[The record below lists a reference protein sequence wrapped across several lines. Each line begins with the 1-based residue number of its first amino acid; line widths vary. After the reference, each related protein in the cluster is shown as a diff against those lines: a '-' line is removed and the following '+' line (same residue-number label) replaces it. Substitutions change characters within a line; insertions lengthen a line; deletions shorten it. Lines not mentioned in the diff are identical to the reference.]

1 MEFNYQTVKPSL
13 ELGKRET
20 EDGNYTLETHQATNL
35 NFIKYVEK
43 TDNEQAIER
52 VSSDTF

>member
-20 EDGNYTLETHQATNL
+20 EDGYYTLETQI
-35 NFIKYVEK
+35 FIYVEVK
-43 TDNEQAIER
+43 TDNEL
-52 VSSDTF
+52 